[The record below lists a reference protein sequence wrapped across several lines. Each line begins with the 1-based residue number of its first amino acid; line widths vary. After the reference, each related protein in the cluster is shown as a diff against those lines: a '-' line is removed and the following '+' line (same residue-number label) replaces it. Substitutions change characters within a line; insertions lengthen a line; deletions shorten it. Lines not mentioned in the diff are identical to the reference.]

1 MFIQSGLGN
10 PDVIFPMRNRL
21 KGVVK
26 NSIDVIRFFMA
37 PKSLSI
43 KAQVKER

>member
-26 NSIDVIRFFMA
+26 NSIDESVFMA